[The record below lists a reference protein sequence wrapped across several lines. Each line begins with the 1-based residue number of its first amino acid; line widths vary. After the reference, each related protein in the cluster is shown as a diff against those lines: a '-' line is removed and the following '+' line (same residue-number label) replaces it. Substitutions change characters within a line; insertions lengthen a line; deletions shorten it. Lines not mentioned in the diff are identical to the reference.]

1 MTGSV
6 QCFDRLNVGHGQMI
20 GHAELSRHF
29 RAEIAQHNQTL
40 LWPVLTRTWL
50 AGFERAMT
58 HRIRLKKNPNRI
70 SVSFMATTPVGPD

>member
-29 RAEIAQHNQTL
+29 RAEIAQYNEPF
-40 LWPVLTRTWL
+40 LWPVLTRTCV

-58 HRIRLKKNPNRI
+58 TSGRIEEEHGGAGG
-70 SVSFMATTPVGPD
+70 SVCG